1 MSILSDV
8 LSVLDDMVSL
18 VLIRSCII
26 CNAPMLDDDG
36 FACVACQHRIPLTH
50 FTHRADNPVEQHF
63 RAMLPIEH
71 ASSLYWFVG
80 ESQWAKVVY
89 KFKYAGR
96 WAMAWRMGE
105 WLGSELY
112 DGGLYGDVDVIVP
125 IPLHKR
131 RRLMRGYN
139 QAEMLAL
146 GVSNKLGVPYEFKA
160 VKRVQYNESQTQ
172 KRRME
177 RWENVS
183 DIFAVP
189 KPEKLRGRHI
199 LIVDD
204 VLTTGATITACAK
217 TIYEACEG
225 DVRISIAT
233 LAASPR
239 SFG

>member
-1 MSILSDV
+1 MSIFSDII
-8 LSVLDDMVSL
+8 SAIDDMLSL
-18 VLIRSCII
+18 VWIRSCII

-36 FACVACQHRIPLTH
+36 FACVACQNRIPLTH
-50 FTHRADNPVEQHF
+50 FTHKADNVVEQHF
-63 RAMLPIEH
+63 RSMLPIEH

-80 ESQWAKVVY
+80 ENEWKRIVY
-89 KFKYAGR
+89 KFKYGGR
-96 WAMAWRMGE
+96 CIMALRMGE

-112 DGGLYGDVDVIVP
+112 DGGLYSDVDVIVP

-131 RRLMRGYN
+131 RRLMRSYN
-139 QAEMLAL
+139 QAEMLAF
-146 GVSNKLGVPYEFKA
+146 GVSSKLGVPCELKA
-160 VKRVQYNESQTQ
+160 VKRVQYNESQTR

-177 RWENVS
+177 RWENVAN
-183 DIFAVP
+183 IFAGP
-189 KPEKLRGRHI
+189 KPEMLRGRHI
-199 LIVDD
+199 LIIDD

-233 LAASPR
+233 LAVSQR